1 MTKQEYLDMYDV
13 VGAAMEVYNTL
24 GRGMAEAIYQ
34 EALAVE
40 MKMRGMEVER
50 EKLLQLKYKDVL
62 LEKTYYADFFYKG
75 ILIELKS
82 VDEIIS
88 DHRAQL
94 FNYMRITKQHRGVL
108 FNFGEIGL
116 YTERYLYLPDFDDFV
131 LLNQDNYMEYID
143 KENIIHIRFKK
154 KEKVII
160 KFN

>member
-13 VGAAMEVYNTL
+13 VGAAMEVYNQL

-40 MKMRGMEVER
+40 MKKRGMTAER
-50 EKLLQLKYKDVL
+50 EKQLRLRYKDVI

-75 ILIELKS
+75 IIVELKS

-94 FNYMRITKQHRGVL
+94 FNYMRITHQNRGII
-108 FNFGEIGL
+108 FNFGEKGL
-116 YTERYLYLPDFDDFV
+116 YTERYLYLPEYDDFI
-131 LLNQDNYMEYID
+131 LLNQENYQEYID
-143 KENIIHIRFKK
+143 G
-154 KEKVII
+154 
-160 KFN
+160 

>member
-1 MTKQEYLDMYDV
+1 MTKQEYRDMYDV

-40 MKMRGMEVER
+40 MKKRSMNFER
-50 EKLLQLKYKDVL
+50 EKELRLHYKDVL
-62 LEKTYYADFFYKG
+62 LDKTYFADFYYKD
-75 ILIELKS
+75 IIIELKS

-94 FNYMRITKQHRGVL
+94 FNYMRITKQCKGIL

-116 YTERYLYLPDFDDFV
+116 YTERYLYLPDSDDFV
-131 LLNQDNYMEYID
+131 LLNQDNYRDYID
-143 KENIIHIRFKK
+143 
-154 KEKVII
+154 V
-160 KFN
+160 